1 MRKTAAFIGV
11 LVCVSG
17 MARATSSVASADS
30 VASFQRRVVV
40 QAVAGDQLSLD
51 ALGIDDATASGKKP
65 CDIAKAARPE
75 AACPALH
82 LTVGDNVVKDQLK
95 RLHNGDYLQ
104 VSYTT
109 DPSKGQNVL
118 KTIGAYEVSS
128 IDSPFWVLIG
138 SAAVCLLLYSIFS
151 RFNPWQLIIGEDN
164 RYSNSKFQM
173 AVWFFVLITSYIA
186 ALWLRLR
193 SGGWDFVGGVD
204 IPKNL
209 LLLSGLSAL
218 TFGGAKGITASKAP
232 AAAAAVAAATAAA
245 APAALVAALPR
256 KTAATQPNFFSDLT
270 QNDQGQ
276 FDFGDFQM
284 LVVTLIA
291 VATYIALIFNFLGT
305 IEYSRAVSLPDVDTT
320 ILATFGLGQGA
331 YLTKK
336 AVGEVGKS

>member
-1 MRKTAAFIGV
+1 MR
-11 LVCVSG
+11 LVCVWG
-17 MARATSSVASADS
+17 LVYPTPSVASADS
-30 VASFQRRVVV
+30 VAIQKRVVV

-51 ALGIDDATASGKKP
+51 ALAVDEATTSGKKP
-65 CDIAKAARPE
+65 CDVAKAARPE

-82 LTVGDNVVKDQLK
+82 LMVGDNVVKEQLK
-95 RLHNGDYLQ
+95 QLRNGDYLQ
-104 VSYTT
+104 VSYSV
-109 DPSKGQNVL
+109 DSAKGQSML
-118 KTIGAYEVSS
+118 KTIGPYEVSS
-128 IDSPFWVLIG
+128 VDSPLWVLVG

-151 RFNPWQLIIGEDN
+151 RFNPWQVIIGEDN

-193 SGGWDFVGGVD
+193 SGGWDFVGGID

-245 APAALVAALPR
+245 APAAVVAALPQ

-270 QNDQGQ
+270 HNDQGL

-291 VATYIALIFNFLGT
+291 VTTYVVLIFNFLGT
-305 IEYSRAVSLPDVDTT
+305 IQYARAISLPDVDTT